1 LEQPFGQW
9 RLAAT
14 LDVSGPAANDL
25 DIARGFTA
33 DAVTLGGETP
43 HRGADEAG
51 GTLEPGLTRGD

>member
-25 DIARGFTA
+25 DIARGFMP
-33 DAVTLGGETP
+33 TLSLLAAETP